1 MSEKI
6 TVYVWRSGLIQFGE
20 TTPEGAIAVATGPK
34 DILRPIVEVYAT
46 HCWDNVSF
54 RVGNVATAESDVEA
68 MSELEKWGDRIN
80 DQLQKRLLELQEAS
94 HA

>member
-1 MSEKI
+1 MSGQI

-20 TTPEGAIAVATGPK
+20 TTPEGAIAIATGPK
-34 DILRPIVEVYAT
+34 DILRPIVEVNAVQ
-46 HCWDNVSF
+46 CWDNESF

-68 MSELEKWGDRIN
+68 LSELELWGDRIN
-80 DQLQKRLLELQEAS
+80 TQLQKRLQELQEAS